1 MEHDIGKAMAYQIK
15 KEIAERYFRIR
26 KLIED
31 DRANLKEMIA
41 RLERLY
47 EQMGPAMI
55 RIYSLLSDRDLAE
68 RFMAAAGWQDEELPF
83 YDEYMV
89 QSETIRERL
98 LKDMELHGWFS
109 RSKYTN
115 LLLDSYDELYRRY
128 LKYLDLLEEIEDE
141 MAVVQE
147 EIKQFTSNYSLDEIL
162 TFMSELDHMG
172 DTHASVLGTNVASA
186 QRSELEK
193 KLALPGLD
201 DIVAMIPK
209 FPKLPKPDDMRS
221 ILKQLAHEAWDRHHE
236 EASRAL
242 EMVEKAKEE
251 QQA

>member
-15 KEIAERYFRIR
+15 KEIAERYFRVR

-31 DRANLKEMIA
+31 DSANLKAMVS
-41 RLERLY
+41 RLDQLY
-47 EQMGPAMI
+47 EELGPATI
-55 RIYSLLSDRDLAE
+55 RIYSLLMDRDLAE
-68 RFMAAAGWQDEELPF
+68 KFMAAAGWQGEELPF
-83 YDEYMV
+83 YDEYIV
-89 QSETIRERL
+89 HSESIKKRL

-115 LLLDSYDELYRRY
+115 LVLDSYEELYRKY

-147 EIKQFTSNYSLDEIL
+147 EINHFTSNYSLDEIL

-186 QRSELEK
+186 KRSELEK
-193 KLALPGLD
+193 KLALPSLD
-201 DIVAMIPK
+201 EIVAMIPR
-209 FPKLPKPDDMRS
+209 FPKLPKPDEMKAV
-221 ILKQLAHEAWDRHHE
+221 LKELARQAWERHHE
-236 EASRAL
+236 EAARAL
-242 EMVEKAKEE
+242 EIVEKQEKD
-251 QQA
+251 QG